1 MVGRPDGPVRLW
13 SPVMTTTTLVRL
25 PEAFRRIRLELA
37 REHAHPA
44 GSAAFGYQFVAPLLP
59 DGRLDVDHWRSGRDH
74 CRVVRHRPGEA
85 HVVGRLVHRPGGS
98 WAFRYGGLSDEA
110 GHRFQDE
117 RFVAGEYVSV
127 RDGDEQH
134 TFKVV
139 SVDPV

>member
-1 MVGRPDGPVRLW
+1 
-13 SPVMTTTTLVRL
+13 MTTTATVRL
-25 PEAFRRIRLELA
+25 PDVFRRLHLELA
-37 REHAHPA
+37 REHDHPA
-44 GSAAFGYQFVAPLLP
+44 GSPAFGYQLVAPLLA
-59 DGRLDVDHWRSGRDH
+59 DGRLDVDHWRQGRDH
-74 CRVVRHRPGEA
+74 CRVVRLRPGEE

-98 WAFRYGGLSDEA
+98 WAFRYADLNDEA

-117 RFVAGEYVSV
+117 QFVAGEYVSI